1 MSAND
6 PFEGEMLEMIADVLA
21 LEPGEVQPDMTW
33 KETLDGESIELLE
46 LSFRCEKRFGVRVQ
60 FQQMLDQKTLQT
72 DDKGVLTPEALMLL
86 KSRYPFLDLTEFSKD
101 PRIGRITE
109 ILTVR
114 TIIEFV
120 RQCVSN
126 AQTLPGAAKPSTAG

>member
-1 MSAND
+1 MPASD
-6 PFEGEMLEMIADVLA
+6 PFEREMLEMIADVLA
-21 LEPGEVQPDMTW
+21 REPGEVQPEMTW

-46 LSFRCEKRFGVRVQ
+46 LSFRCEKRFSVRVP
-60 FQQMLDQKTLQT
+60 FQQMLDQKSLQT
-72 DDKGVLTPEALMLL
+72 DDQGVLTPQALAML
-86 KSRYPFLDLTEFSKD
+86 KSRYPFLDLTEFSRD

-120 RQCVSN
+120 RQCVDS
-126 AQTLPGAAKPSTAG
+126 AQAMPDSAKPSTTA

>member
-1 MSAND
+1 MPADD
-6 PFEGEMLEMIADVLA
+6 PFDREMLEMIADVLA
-21 LEPGEVQPDMTW
+21 LEPSEVQPDMTW

-46 LSFRCEKRFGVRVQ
+46 LSFRCEKQYGVRVQ
-60 FQQMLDQKTLQT
+60 FQQMLDQKSLQT
-72 DDKGVLTPEALMLL
+72 DEKGVLTPEALTLL

-120 RQCVSN
+120 RQCVSS
-126 AQTLPGAAKPSTAG
+126 AQALPGAVKPSTAG